1 MAASA
6 TRRRSARCC
15 LEAQDNI
22 DSVLPRPSLKPAI
35 EVLTTNIGFGQKPEW
50 DAATVLRGMDR
61 GDRERAKTAELYSK
75 VKLIVGDEAA
85 QVDAAACSLAGHS
98 RWHGLMRGP
107 ISLRAYQ
114 GLWAGR
120 VELSWLGQVVRR
132 GCGRSHVHV
141 ARRA

>member
-61 GDRERAKTAELYSK
+61 VKSGKLLELKSEVAAVVSRDPRGANGGWGLLGSTAP
-75 VKLIVGDEAA
+75 
-85 QVDAAACSLAGHS
+85 
-98 RWHGLMRGP
+98 RGP
-107 ISLRAYQ
+107 P
-114 GLWAGR
+114 
-120 VELSWLGQVVRR
+120 
-132 GCGRSHVHV
+132 
-141 ARRA
+141 